1 MRHDVSLVCA
11 SVLGKT
17 LQRRSTGETL
27 RLGVENQVPL
37 GYLVTTVIG
46 FVGFIW
52 LLELLELLESIV
64 FIGLPQ
70 LLAFAGF
77 VRFVRLE
84 KGISTIECVYRPATL
99 S

>member
-17 LQRRSTGETL
+17 LQRRSTGKTL

-46 FVGFIW
+46 FVGLLWFIG
-52 LLELLELLESIV
+52 LLESVV
-64 FIGLPQ
+64 FIALP
-70 LLAFAGF
+70 
-77 VRFVRLE
+77 
-84 KGISTIECVYRPATL
+84 
-99 S
+99 